1 MSRREDA
8 QLGLFDAAPPATTP
22 VPADLVALGAR
33 LARLPLYLGTSSWA
47 FPGWAG
53 HVYPPGVD
61 GRVLPARGLGWYGAP
76 PLLRAVGVD
85 RSYYAPLTAAD
96 WRAFAAQVPADFRF
110 LAKAER
116 VLTTPPGQLPPGLP
130 VPTGA
135 YLDGGRLH
143 ATGIEPLLAG
153 LGPDRGGLI
162 LQFPPLAAR
171 ERADPAAFARRLAG
185 LLGRVPPG
193 LEVFVEVR
201 NASVLTP
208 DYFAVLAASG
218 AWHCYSV
225 HPGAAPLADQARLAA
240 AAGLAG
246 PALVRWNLRRDRAYA
261 SAREE
266 FAPFN
271 RLVAPDPDTR
281 AEVVAIVAAALAA
294 GRRAHVLINNKAE
307 GSAPL
312 SVVELARALA
322 RTLERRGPG

>member
-1 MSRREDA
+1 MSRRQDV
-8 QLGLFDAAPPATTP
+8 QPGLFDAAPAAAVPI
-22 VPADLVALGAR
+22 PADVVALGAR
-33 LARLPLYLGTSSWA
+33 LAHLPLFLGTSSWA

-53 HVYPPGVD
+53 LVYPPGVD
-61 GRVLPARGLGWYGAP
+61 GRVLPARGLGWYAAH

-85 RSYYAPLTAAD
+85 RSYYAPLTASD
-96 WRAFAAQVPADFRF
+96 WRGFAAQVPPGFRF

-116 VLTTPPGQLPPGLP
+116 VITTPPGQLPPGLP
-130 VPTGA
+130 VPPGA
-135 YLDGGRLH
+135 WLDGERLR
-143 ATGIEPLLAG
+143 ATCIEPLLDG
-153 LGPDRGGLI
+153 LAPDRGGLI

-193 LEVFVEVR
+193 LDVFVEVR

-208 DYFAVLAASG
+208 AYFAALAASG

-225 HPGAAPLADQARLAA
+225 HPGAAPLAEQAQLAA

-246 PALVRWNLRRDRAYA
+246 PVLVRWNLRRDRAYE

-271 RLVAPDPDTR
+271 RLVAPDPETR
-281 AEVVAIVAAALAA
+281 GEAVAIVTTALAA
-294 GRRAHVLINNKAE
+294 GQRAHVLVNNKAE

-312 SVVELARALA
+312 SVVEFARALA
-322 RTLERRGPG
+322 RSLDGQGPG